1 MIFPVCFPLFSF
13 SNLSISQVEAEER
26 SLSGASGHFSGMYVE
41 PLYTR
46 EARDGVR
53 MHKRLMEL
61 VPPSEEDLLATATG
75 KLDALKA
82 AKMMQLPAAAHNG
95 NHSDANS
102 ALVGGE
108 SSGTVDLPPANKI
121 PSTYSTNS
129 SQLVGSSHSSGG
141 LSKAGTISLPP
152 I

>member
-1 MIFPVCFPLFSF
+1 M
-13 SNLSISQVEAEER
+13 EAEER

-82 AKMMQLPAAAHNG
+82 AKMMHLPAAATHGG
-95 NHSDANS
+95 NHSEANIV
-102 ALVGGE
+102 LVGSGGT
-108 SSGTVDLPPANKI
+108 GTVDLPPANKA

-129 SQLVGSSHSSGG
+129 SQLVGSSRSSGG
-141 LSKAGTISLPP
+141 LSKAGTTLPP